1 MIILTANGT
10 AIELDDDLYWSDEY
24 TWSPIQQSIDWA
36 ADGALMIDEFEK
48 QAGRPITLQPPAPDA
63 AWLPGVVLRQLQ
75 ALAAL
80 PELEMSLTVR
90 STTFAVMF
98 RRNDG
103 PAIEAEPVEFQSDPE
118 PGDIGD
124 QYLVTLRFIEI

>member
-1 MIILTANGT
+1 MITLTANGAT
-10 AIELDDDLYWSDEY
+10 IALDDDLYWSDEY
-24 TWSPIQQSIDWA
+24 SWSPIQQSIDWA

-48 QAGRPITLQPPAPDA
+48 LAGRPITLQPPSPDA

-90 STTFAVMF
+90 STTFDVMF

-103 PAIEAEPVEFQSDPE
+103 PAIEAEPVEFQSDPV